1 MYSIIITY
9 VVCSLFS
16 RLDRQ
21 FSVFNVVRTQF
32 LLAPDSSL
40 GDIVTIN
47 QKEKVENN
55 FYRHGLKVT
64 FPNSVCAATSGYNG
78 TCFRWK
84 YFPHQQVHDQR
95 SMSSTSPSLLILI
108 CRHHSSDHSYQC
120 RTLSIIAPI
129 FALYNHHHLK
139 KLNWIF
145 HQNHHLHPKSV
156 A

>member
-1 MYSIIITY
+1 MFSFQQTRQAVFGVQCGSYTILISTGQ
-9 VVCSLFS
+9 LFRRS
-16 RLDRQ
+16 CHLK
-21 FSVFNVVRTQF
+21 
-32 LLAPDSSL
+32 
-40 GDIVTIN
+40 